1 MNRKGFTLLETMLA
15 MLIISSGI
23 LLLSNSWSGSFMRIR
38 KTQVNVEAAAL
49 LERKMV
55 EVEMEYQDK
64 PLESIPEEKADD
76 FGSEYPQ
83 YSWRMEAKEFELPN
97 IASALTAESGGSD
110 ELTMTIMRTMQEH
123 LAKSIKEVKVV
134 VIYKGGKKAREISAT
149 QYFVNYDRP
158 IQMPAMGMGGM

>member
-1 MNRKGFTLLETMLA
+1 MSKRGFTLIETLLA

-38 KTQVNVEAAAL
+38 KTQLNVEVAAL

-64 PLESIPEEKADD
+64 PLESIPEEKTDD
-76 FGSEYPQ
+76 FGSEYPH
-83 YSWRMEAKEFELPN
+83 YSWRMESKEFEIPDF
-97 IASALTAESGGSD
+97 ASALTAQSGGSD
-110 ELTMTIMRTMQEH
+110 ELTMTIMKTLREH

-134 VIYKGGKKAREISAT
+134 VIYKGGKKPQEFSAT
-149 QYFVNYDRP
+149 QYFVDYDRP
-158 IQMPAMGMGGM
+158 IQMPAIGGGM